1 MVERRQAPKQ
11 KILSINRVGA
21 WGKVRYEHRLEC
33 GHAEIL
39 PRASTATRIACTW
52 CVKAQEK
59 EEELKQLISPQKNSL
74 QILDMEEFMSQDEI
88 EVNRTRASIAAMLQ
102 IPVDAVSIVS
112 TDVGGRLVVKSAYIF
127 LSSGDITRILTK
139 GENNG

>member
-21 WGKVRYEHRLEC
+21 WGKVRYEHKLDC
-33 GHAEIL
+33 GHSEIL
-39 PRASTATRIACTW
+39 PRASSAKRIACTW

-59 EEELKQLISPQKNSL
+59 EEELRQLVSPQKNSS
-74 QILDMEEFMSQDEI
+74 QILDMDEFMSQDEV

-112 TDVGGRLVVKSAYIF
+112 TDVGGRLLIKSAYIF
-127 LSSGDITRILTK
+127 LSSGDISRILTK
-139 GENNG
+139 GDNNG

>member
-21 WGKVRYEHRLEC
+21 WGKVRYEHKLDC
-33 GHAEIL
+33 GHSEIL
-39 PRASTATRIACTW
+39 PRASSAKKIACTW
-52 CVKAQEK
+52 CVKAKEK
-59 EEELKQLISPQKNSL
+59 EEELRQLVSPQKNSL
-74 QILDMEEFMSQDEI
+74 QILDMEEFMSQDEV

-112 TDVGGRLVVKSAYIF
+112 TDAGGRLVIKSAYIF
-127 LSSGDITRILTK
+127 LSSGDINRILTK
-139 GENNG
+139 GEQ

>member
-21 WGKVRYEHRLEC
+21 WGKVRYEHKLDC
-33 GHAEIL
+33 GHSEIL
-39 PRASTATRIACTW
+39 PRASSAKRIACTW

-59 EEELKQLISPQKNSL
+59 EEELRQLVSPQKNSS
-74 QILDMEEFMSQDEI
+74 QILDMDEFMSQDEI

-112 TDVGGRLVVKSAYIF
+112 TDVGGRLVIKSAYIF
-127 LSSGDITRILTK
+127 LSSGDIGRILTK
-139 GENNG
+139 GDNNG

>member
-11 KILSINRVGA
+11 KILYINRVGA
-21 WGKVRYEHRLEC
+21 WGKVRYEHKLAC
-33 GHAEIL
+33 GHSELL
-39 PRASTATRIACTW
+39 PRASTAKKIACMW

-59 EEELKQLISPQKNSL
+59 DEELKKLISPQKNSS
-74 QILDMEEFMSQDEI
+74 QILDMDEFMSQDEMQ
-88 EVNRTRASIAAMLQ
+88 VNRTRASIAAMLQ
-102 IPVDAVSIVS
+102 IPVDAVGIVS

-139 GENNG
+139 GGNNG